1 MSLIP
6 VFDIGV
12 WNAWIPTTLLLLF
25 VMLSGLLPKDIGK
38 RIAPNKEEGNT
49 RRIMMIVFFTM
60 IIYSIFL
67 PLKLGTVWFCTG
79 LAVYILGFIIS
90 IAALFSIAATKPG
103 EPFTTGMYRYSR
115 HPIALGTLLPF
126 IGAGIATASW
136 LFLLLSAILMVIS
149 HFLAMNEESATTKKF
164 GDAYKEY
171 IARTPRWLGIPKSQP
186 VAKGK

>member
-6 VFDIGV
+6 VFDIGI

-38 RIAPNKEEGNT
+38 RITPNKEEGKT
-49 RRIMMIVFFTM
+49 RRIMLIVFFTM

-67 PLKLGTVWFCTG
+67 PLKLDTVWFYTG

-90 IAALFSIAATKPG
+90 IAALFSIAATKPD
-103 EPFTTGMYRYSR
+103 EPFTTGMYRFSR
-115 HPIALGTLLPF
+115 HPIALGTLLPM
-126 IGAGIATASW
+126 IGAGIASASW
-136 LFLLLSAILMVIS
+136 LFLLLSVILMVVS
-149 HFLAMNEESATTKKF
+149 HFLAITEENSTTKKF

-171 IARTPRWLGIPKSQP
+171 MARTPRWIGIPKS
-186 VAKGK
+186 